1 MTTMPLKKKQKVKT
15 KSKDQTLFNLA
26 TESNPHITIR
36 THKNEYLK
44 QNPSH
49 GTLLAEKEEV
59 EDVHFGGEA
68 TIV

>member
-1 MTTMPLKKKQKVKT
+1 MPLKKKQKVKT

-26 TESNPHITIR
+26 TASNPHITIR

-49 GTLLAEKEEV
+49 GALVDKEDEAENV
-59 EDVHFGGEA
+59 YVGGEA